1 MTFIWPPMLVLL
13 LLVPLL
19 VWVYWRMQQQR
30 HQVAARYGNLMF
42 TSGSSPRPFG
52 IRRHI
57 PPLLFLLAL
66 TLSIFAL
73 ARPEA
78 VVGVPRIEGT
88 IILAFD
94 ISGSM
99 AAEDLEPTRLEA
111 AKAAAEDFVLLQ
123 PPTVQIGVVVFSD
136 SGLAIQQPTYN
147 QDEVLTA
154 IRRLDP
160 ARATSLGNGLL
171 VSMNVIETNGRDEVT
186 NYYSN
191 QTPVP
196 MPSPTPV
203 PPGTYTSNAIVLL
216 TDGEN
221 TDAPDPLEVAQTA
234 ANRGVRIYTIGI
246 GSAAGTTLNVDGFN
260 VFTRLDEALL
270 QQIAQ
275 LTGGSYYNAE
285 SREELIEIYNNL
297 NQQFVIKPEPMEITP
312 LLAGLSLLVL
322 VIGGIISLL
331 WFGRLP

>member
-1 MTFIWPPMLVLL
+1 MTFIWPPMLAFL
-13 LLVPLL
+13 LLVPLFIWL
-19 VWVYWRMQQQR
+19 YLRMQQKR
-30 HQVAARYGNLMF
+30 SHLAAQFGNLSVI
-42 TSGSSPRPFG
+42 SGNVTRRTG

-57 PPLLFLLAL
+57 PPFIFLVGLKIM
-66 TLSIFAL
+66 IFAL

-78 VVGVPRIEGT
+78 VVGIPRIEGT
-88 IILAFD
+88 VILAFD

-99 AAEDLEPTRLEA
+99 AADDLDPTRLDA
-111 AKAAAEDFVLLQ
+111 AKAAAEDFVQRQ

-147 QDEVLTA
+147 QDDVLVA

-160 ARATSLGNGLL
+160 ARATSLGNGML
-171 VSMNVIETNGRDEVT
+171 VSLNVIETNGAETT

-196 MPSPTPV
+196 TPSPTPV
-203 PPGTYTSNAIVLL
+203 PAGTYTSNVIVLL

-221 TDAPDPLEVAQTA
+221 TDEPDPLEVAQVA
-234 ANRGVRIYTIGI
+234 ADRGVRVYTIGI
-246 GSAAGTTLNVDGFN
+246 GSAAGTVLSVEGFN
-260 VFTRLDEALL
+260 VFTQLDEALL

-275 LTGGSYYNAE
+275 VTGGVYYNAQ
-285 SREELIEIYNNL
+285 SREELVAIYNNL
-297 NQQFVIKPEPMEITP
+297 NREFVIKPETMEITP
-312 LLAGLSLLVL
+312 VLAGISIFILLL
-322 VIGGIISLL
+322 GGAISLL